1 MVAAAG
7 RSAFLRVGRRRRGEG
22 KRTIELPAA
31 VQRVY
36 TMPDE

>member
-7 RSAFLRVGRRRRGEG
+7 RSAFLRVGRRRRGEVA
-22 KRTIELPAA
+22 IELPAA